1 MARRKALPCAS
12 KGCPRGEFALGYC
25 SAHRH
30 RYVRWGRDFAEI
42 PIGDPA
48 LRRVTSIAP
57 QQRSRSGIRGV
68 RRLPSGRWDTRV
80 VVGGVEYRA
89 GVFDTVEDAA
99 AAVAALRAELVNNET
114 HC

>member
-1 MARRKALPCAS
+1 MARRKALPCGS

-42 PIGDPA
+42 PIGDAA
-48 LRRVTSIAP
+48 LRRVTSVAP
-57 QQRSRSGIRGV
+57 QRRSRSGIRGV

-89 GVFDTVEDAA
+89 GVFDRVEDAA
-99 AAVAALRAELVNNET
+99 AAVAALRAELNR
-114 HC
+114 C